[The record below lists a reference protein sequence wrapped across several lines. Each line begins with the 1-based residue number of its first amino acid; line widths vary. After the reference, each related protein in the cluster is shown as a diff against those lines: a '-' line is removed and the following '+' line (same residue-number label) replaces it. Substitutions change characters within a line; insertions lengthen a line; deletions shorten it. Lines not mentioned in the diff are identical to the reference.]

1 MALANQAD
9 TVLGPNPFEEHWG
22 GNRGAATDGL
32 PGDDAAAASA
42 VPGEEGQEQTG
53 IDDSW
58 LTEEERSALD
68 PSDGT
73 YQMLMR
79 AFARRTTQ
87 PAEQG
92 NQNDLA
98 AQLEAMRLQQ
108 EFGAQ
113 QEEKTPAS
121 DSSLWDNF
129 TPRTELPPEL
139 IDYREPILS
148 LVKETANHVVGQ
160 LQQRA
165 QVEEQRT
172 QTRELRTRLQSEVS
186 QLLTGEASNAF
197 RQDMGAVMRAANTP
211 AGKALLADS
220 TVGVKGIWNLVR
232 AQRGEAPYGAQAT
245 RPATRAFPGDK
256 RTHQVERTVPSVTR
270 SVPAASQLPEP
281 KSTRDAVEQAFAE
294 AVKQAAVRRV

>member
-1 MALANQAD
+1 MALANQID
-9 TVLGPNPFEEHWG
+9 TDLGPNPFEEHWQ
-22 GNRGAATDGL
+22 GNRGAAQDQP

-42 VPGEEGQEQTG
+42 VPGEEGQAETG

-68 PSDGT
+68 PSDAT

-79 AFARRTTQ
+79 AFARRATK
-87 PAEQG
+87 PADQG
-92 NQNDLA
+92 NQDLA

-113 QEEKTPAS
+113 QQEPQTPAS
-121 DSSLWDNF
+121 DSSLWDGF

-139 IDYREPILS
+139 IDYREHILS

-165 QVEEQRT
+165 QAEEQRT

-186 QLLTGEASNAF
+186 QLLTGEAANVF

-211 AGKALLADS
+211 AGKALLADP

-245 RPATRAFPGDK
+245 RPQLRTLPGDK
-256 RTHQVERTVPSVTR
+256 RNHQVERTVPSVTR